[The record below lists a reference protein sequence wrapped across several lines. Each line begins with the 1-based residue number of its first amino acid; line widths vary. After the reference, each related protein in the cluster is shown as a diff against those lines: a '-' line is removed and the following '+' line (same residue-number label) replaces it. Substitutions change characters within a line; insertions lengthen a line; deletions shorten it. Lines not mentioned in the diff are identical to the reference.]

1 MNRDTKDTTQDI
13 KLQEVC
19 TAFRIPGKYLSYDE
33 IKVGN
38 VNRTYRVTFQQSDGT
53 SKSYMIQ
60 RINTYAFKEPVKV
73 MENID
78 KVTEHIRAKRP
89 DKV

>member
-38 VNRTYRVTFQQSDGT
+38 VNRT
-53 SKSYMIQ
+53 
-60 RINTYAFKEPVKV
+60 
-73 MENID
+73 
-78 KVTEHIRAKRP
+78 
-89 DKV
+89 